1 MMTTSN
7 WQDEV
12 LATFGGP
19 RAGRSKAS
27 EVQTMDS
34 VNANKNVNKLAVTE
48 KPEIIVCGTVD
59 KPYFEIKYHEVGKP
73 DVNVGFGSYN
83 IENVFKWLEN
93 EFVVVEAEERK
104 TPDMVREPQ
113 HYQHGTFEVIDEMI
127 IVFGVEATIQFCRMN
142 AWKYRAR
149 APYKGKMEQ
158 DMDKANRYLEMAY
171 EMSQIRQEHPEADG
185 YEVVFLLKG
194 RIEREGESDG
204 SGK

>member
-1 MMTTSN
+1 MMTSN
-7 WQDEV
+7 WQDKM

-19 RAGRSKAS
+19 RAGRSKVS

-34 VNANKNVNKLAVTE
+34 VNVNKNVNKLAVTE

-93 EFVVVEAEERK
+93 EFVVVEVEERK
-104 TPDMVREPQ
+104 TPDVVREPQ

-127 IVFGVEATIQFCRMN
+127 IVFGVQATINFCICN
-142 AWKYRAR
+142 AWKYRSR
-149 APYKGKMEQ
+149 APYKGKEKE
-158 DMDKANRYLEMAY
+158 DNEKADWYLRKVKEL
-171 EMSQIRQEHPEADG
+171 R
-185 YEVVFLLKG
+185 G
-194 RIEREGESDG
+194 RLNGQN
-204 SGK
+204 K